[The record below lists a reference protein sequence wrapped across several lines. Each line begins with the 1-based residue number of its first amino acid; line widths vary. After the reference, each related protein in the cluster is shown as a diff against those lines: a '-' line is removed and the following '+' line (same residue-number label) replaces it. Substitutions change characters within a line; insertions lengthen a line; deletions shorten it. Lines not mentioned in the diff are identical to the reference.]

1 MSDHEFEKQVR
12 QKLDDL
18 RLKPSVESW
27 GKIEDR
33 IRKVGR
39 RPAAI
44 YWMPLLLLMLGGGGY
59 FYFNS
64 FSVRGKRGS
73 ELSFSQKNR
82 ESSFE
87 NFKNKKSS
95 GNKNENS
102 LSQKENSRISSSKN
116 KSENSPDQKKST
128 NISLSDNQKN
138 NTGIAF
144 SEKKNENSLIQ
155 KKSTASASSQNK
167 NENSLT
173 QKKSTNIS
181 LSDNQKNNTGI
192 AFSENKNTKSLN
204 QKENSHISSSK
215 NKIKNSLVKENTV
228 FSQSDNIKK
237 PTLSP
242 NTTLNTKNLPYYSKL
257 QQASGN
263 SLKKPLSKDLFNIDN
278 QPDFSPTINLKPK
291 NLSKKW
297 AVGIRASAGVS
308 AVNEGKF
315 IDINRATV
323 EDVAYRASFA
333 PIGYRPPPQYTPS
346 RLTPGFSFSAG
357 VTFQRQLSRKIS
369 LNTGLNYLQLNT
381 KNKVGV
387 KVYGNQV
394 VNNGTRGYLNVYNYY
409 MLDEN
414 GPSDYMNRYHY
425 LELPVSVSI
434 GLNNSRKLPIFFDAG
449 FAYSRLLGSNSLHF
463 DGTTGVYYKNDRLL
477 NDNQFAFTTG
487 FVFKVFNRTKY
498 PLLIGPSARYNVTR
512 MLQKDVPGNKTFM
525 TLGMDMKVFIW

>member
-27 GKIEDR
+27 EKIEDR

-39 RPAAI
+39 RPAAV
-44 YWMPLLLLMLGGGGY
+44 YWMPLLLLMLGAGGY
-59 FYFNS
+59 FYFYS
-64 FSVRGKRGS
+64 FSTVEKRES
-73 ELSFSQKNR
+73 DFTVLQKNS
-82 ESSFE
+82 ESSVK
-87 NFKNKKSS
+87 NFKNNNQSPNNKINSSKSNNKHRYEKNITGTTSSAKKNDISFPEKENIAVSS
-95 GNKNENS
+95 GIIKNDISPVENS
-102 LSQKENSRISSSKN
+102 
-116 KSENSPDQKKST
+116 T
-128 NISLSDNQKN
+128 NFSLSDNL
-138 NTGIAF
+138 NT
-144 SEKKNENSLIQ
+144 
-155 KKSTASASSQNK
+155 T
-167 NENSLT
+167 
-173 QKKSTNIS
+173 
-181 LSDNQKNNTGI
+181 
-192 AFSENKNTKSLN
+192 
-204 QKENSHISSSK
+204 
-215 NKIKNSLVKENTV
+215 
-228 FSQSDNIKK
+228 
-237 PTLSP
+237 PLSP
-242 NTTLNTKNLPYYSKL
+242 NTTFNTENLSYFSKL
-257 QQASGN
+257 QQPSGA
-263 SLKKPLSKDLFNIDN
+263 SLKKPLSKELFNMDN
-278 QPDFSPTINLKPK
+278 QLNLSPAINLKHK
-291 NLSKKW
+291 NISKKW
-297 AVGIRASAGVS
+297 AIGVRASAGIS

-315 IDINRATV
+315 IDISRATV

-333 PIGYRPPPQYTPS
+333 YRPPQYTPS

-369 LNTGLNYLQLNT
+369 LSTGLSYLQLNT

-414 GPSDYMNRYHY
+414 APTDYMNRYHY

-449 FAYSRLLGSNSLHF
+449 IAYSRLLGSNSLHF

-487 FVFKVFNRTKY
+487 FAFKVFNRTKY
-498 PLLIGPSARYNVTR
+498 PVLIGPSARYNVTR

-525 TLGMDMKVFIW
+525 TLGADMKLFIW